1 MSADPVMTLEDAMSA
16 ARALDA
22 GPAAPKTHAELFNAM
37 NAAMAHRTAIYN
49 STASTETAKAAA
61 HAAFMDARAALLACE
76 RGLVPMVPAIPTS
89 VATTSGVKL
98 ISAATIK
105 PRAIDWLWDAHLA
118 RGKLSILAG
127 VPGTGKSTVA
137 FNLAA
142 IVSIGGAWPD
152 GSRCPGAGNVLMWSG
167 EDDPTDTIVP
177 RLMAAG
183 ANLSNIQIIT
193 GGKTNDGI
201 SLPFDP
207 ARDVPL
213 LRNEIN
219 RIGGAVLMIID
230 PIISA
235 VAGDMHKANDV
246 RRGLQ
251 AIIDLG
257 AEFGCAVIGISHFSK
272 GSRGTSPQERVI
284 GSQAFAALARLVLVC
299 AKDEDG
305 NTHVL
310 MRAKSN
316 ISLDHGGFH
325 YSIVPVTVPDP
336 ANAARPIKTTK
347 VEWGIALDGNAR
359 DVLSDMESEPDKRDD
374 KTAACVEAM
383 RPILCGIDGRP
394 VEVSSTVVQDKLSA
408 AGHSEKV
415 IGTARA
421 RLLVNVRIEGFGK
434 DRKSYWSLP
443 TNSMRIGPPFA
454 GVISDPL

>member
-1 MSADPVMTLEDAMSA
+1 MSANPEMTYEEALAAAQAFDAVPAARMNNKALLDAMTTA
-16 ARALDA
+16 AQ
-22 GPAAPKTHAELFNAM
+22 
-37 NAAMAHRTAIYN
+37 HRTAVYN
-49 STASTETAKAAA
+49 SVASTEVAKAAA
-61 HAAFMDARAALLACE
+61 HSAFMEARSALLAFE
-76 RGLVPMVPAIPTS
+76 RSLVPAAPPVPTS
-89 VATTSGVKL
+89 MATTSGVKL

-167 EDDPTDTIVP
+167 EDDPTDTIIP

-213 LRNEIN
+213 LRDEIN

-272 GSRGTSPQERVI
+272 GSKGTSPQERVI

-305 NTHVL
+305 NTRVL

-316 ISLDHGGFH
+316 ISLDYGGFH
-325 YSIVPVTVPDP
+325 YSIVAVTVPDP
-336 ANAARPIKTTK
+336 ANAARPLKTTK
-347 VEWGIALDGNAR
+347 VEWGAALDGNAR
-359 DVLSDMESEPDKRDD
+359 DVLSEMESEPDKRND

-383 RPILCGIDGRP
+383 RPILCGPDGLP
-394 VEVSSTVVQDKLSA
+394 IEVSSTLVQDKLSA
-408 AGHSEKV
+408 AGHGEKV
-415 IGTARA
+415 IRNARA
-421 RLLVNVRIEGFGK
+421 RLAVNVRIEGFGK

-443 TNSMRIGPPFA
+443 ANAMRVGPAFA
-454 GVISDPL
+454 GVRDPL